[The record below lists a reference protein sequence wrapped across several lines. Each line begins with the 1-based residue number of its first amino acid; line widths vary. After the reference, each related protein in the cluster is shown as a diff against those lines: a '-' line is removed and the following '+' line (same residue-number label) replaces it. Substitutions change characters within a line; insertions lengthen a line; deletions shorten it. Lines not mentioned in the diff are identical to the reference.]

1 MTSEDVCT
9 IFYKNPFLTLPVKVD
24 ASCSVLGELE
34 KRWDQFAEF
43 LHHTE
48 ALHSCIKP
56 TEFSREKITE
66 AFKSYYSGEFGKAS
80 ECLFNIVDA

>member
-43 LHHTE
+43 LHHTD
-48 ALHSCIKP
+48 L
-56 TEFSREKITE
+56 
-66 AFKSYYSGEFGKAS
+66 
-80 ECLFNIVDA
+80 L